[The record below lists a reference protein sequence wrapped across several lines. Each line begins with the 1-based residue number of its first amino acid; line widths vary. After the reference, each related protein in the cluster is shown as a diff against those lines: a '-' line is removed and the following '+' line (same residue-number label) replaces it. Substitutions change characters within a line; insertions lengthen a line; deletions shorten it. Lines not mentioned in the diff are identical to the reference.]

1 MSYLS
6 ALDAGVLETGGGGT
20 GGSQNLQEVL
30 SLGASASGISITSC
44 PSISNLSG
52 AVALSGET
60 LTLTSQQIVNI
71 VAPLGLAI
79 NGDVGTA
86 GFVLTS
92 GGADAPASWEA
103 SGTTSQVLTSGG
115 TGEPVVWTT
124 SGGSG
129 GSQNLAQVLL
139 AGSSAGATDINMNQN
154 DIVNVGGLYIQNS
167 INPSSLS
174 LTPSSVSI
182 DSEYSS
188 WWNRVTKSNLTLF
201 QKIPRGMIFE
211 IFLPGS
217 INECTC
223 TLPTIV
229 NATTGLQEVANG
241 TSFIFGGTV
250 AKSGT
255 TFNIVAPDNTTIAYS
270 VNTSEFYIAYQGFM
284 GAGSVYATVY
294 LQNFDDGTYQ
304 WLITV
309 IHGNTYHT

>member
-6 ALDAGVLETGGGGT
+6 ALDAGVLETTGGGT
-20 GGSQNLQEVL
+20 GGSQNLEQVL
-30 SLGASASGISITSC
+30 SLGASAAGISITSC
-44 PSISNLSG
+44 PAVSNLSG

-71 VAPLGLAI
+71 VAPLGLVI

-86 GFVLTS
+86 GYVLTS

-103 SGTTSQVLTSGG
+103 SGTTAQVLTSGG

-182 DSEYSS
+182 DSEYST
-188 WWNRVTKSNLTLF
+188 WWLRVLDNITILP
-201 QKIPRGMIFE
+201 KIPRGMIFE
-211 IFLPGS
+211 IYIPGN
-217 INECTC
+217 ITQCIC

-241 TSFIFGGTV
+241 TSFIFAGTV
-250 AKSGT
+250 ALSGA
-255 TFNIVAPDNTTIAYS
+255 TFNIVAPDNTPILYS
-270 VNTSEFYIAYQGFM
+270 TSGYEFYLALHGFK
-284 GAGSVYATVY
+284 GAGTVYATVY

-309 IHGNTYHT
+309 IHGKTY

>member
-20 GGSQNLQEVL
+20 GGSQNLEQVL
-30 SLGASASGISITSC
+30 SLGANAAGISITSC
-44 PSISNLSG
+44 PAVSNLSG

-103 SGTTSQVLTSGG
+103 SG
-115 TGEPVVWTT
+115 
-124 SGGSG
+124 GSG

-154 DIVNVGGLYIQNS
+154 DIVNVGGLYIQNL
-167 INPSSLS
+167 INSSSLS

-182 DSEYSS
+182 DSEYST
-188 WWNRVTKSNLTLF
+188 WWLRVLDNITILP
-201 QKIPRGMIFE
+201 KIPRGMIFE
-211 IFLPGS
+211 IYIPGN
-217 INECTC
+217 ITQCIC

-229 NATTGLQEVANG
+229 NATTGQQEVANG
-241 TSFIFGGTV
+241 TSFIFAGTV
-250 AKSGT
+250 ALSGA
-255 TFNIVAPDNTTIAYS
+255 TFNIVAPDNTPVLYS
-270 VNTSEFYIAYQGFM
+270 TSSYEFYLALHGFI
-284 GAGSVYATVY
+284 GAGTVYATVY

-304 WLITV
+304 WVITV
-309 IHGNTYHT
+309 IHGKTY